1 MYESQFE
8 PHLRSCAVS
17 LREVFFL
24 VILYGRLALILTA
37 EVGRHEQ
44 NNPWIRCYS
53 YNTTDRRY
61 TQVTIHRPGTGAQLG
76 GSKGA
81 NIRNRTDGDDL
92 VRVRLLV
99 IALLDVRKVA
109 RLGKRGVVPVQL
121 PQPAKRAPPGTCQHA
136 RTLVER

>member
-1 MYESQFE
+1 MIVIYQNSTASTEIVESA
-8 PHLRSCAVS
+8 S
-17 LREVFFL
+17 VFSFL
-24 VILYGRLALILTA
+24 SSNMPGHPA
-37 EVGRHEQ
+37 EVGRRKQ
-44 NNPWIRCYS
+44 KYPWIRCYS

-61 TQVTIHRPGTGAQLG
+61 TQVTALQYETRARLE

-109 RLGKRGVVPVQL
+109 RLGERRVVPVQL
-121 PQPAKRAPPGTCQHA
+121 PQPTRKCAPRACQHTC
-136 RTLVER
+136 TLVER